1 MQKRKN
7 QFHWKRIT
15 VWRGELACRTGFTRS
30 KSITVHAAVGPT
42 TVPIQGGERG
52 EREKR
57 LKFSISLIL
66 LIVWIV
72 FERNSSLWK
81 FILFPSFSHIFCYQL
96 FLKLRILFILVDISS
111 FFLFYFSI
119 IYFFLSSFFFHFSIL
134 SIILKLYSKYEYS
147 NLSANSKKKN
157 NFNYRG
163 IGLIFLKILKF
174 ADRLN

>member
-1 MQKRKN
+1 M
-7 QFHWKRIT
+7 
-15 VWRGELACRTGFTRS
+15 WRGELACRTGFTRS

-42 TVPIQGGERG
+42 TVPIQGGGAGRERKKAQIFNLINIINRLNRL
-52 EREKR
+52 REEFFFMEIYPPPK
-57 LKFSISLIL
+57 L
-66 LIVWIV
+66 
-72 FERNSSLWK
+72 
-81 FILFPSFSHIFCYQL
+81 IFCYQL

-111 FFLFYFSI
+111 FFFILFFY
-119 IYFFLSSFFFHFSIL
+119 LSFFSFFNSFYNIEIVL
-134 SIILKLYSKYEYS
+134 EIQSEYS